1 MIFLHFKIGNTQK
14 SRIKSLFYLKIH
26 SLLVYFKSKSITK
39 GLLIMFIDIHT
50 HITYGDCPELAHGIL
65 GRPPFTVEVLLKR
78 MDMEGIDKS
87 VVLPL
92 INPEVIDRYGCAG
105 NQEVLRACQ
114 QYPDRLIPFCAV
126 DPRNMLIWGKRG
138 TPGCMY
144 NLLKIY
150 QDLGCKGIGEM
161 CATIPIDD
169 PRYGVIYEAAGELG
183 MPILFHIQP
192 PDGKTYGAADEFHL
206 PGFENI
212 LKRYP
217 QTMFIGHSMAFWS
230 EISGEVV
237 EADREKYLSGAYSKK
252 GRLWELFEK
261 YPNIGGD
268 ISAGSGAFALKC
280 DPVHG
285 AEFLEKFQD
294 KLYFG
299 TDRFTSL
306 EEPIPPQKPLL
317 DEWLQ
322 NNLISKT
329 AYEKIS
335 HLNAE
340 KLLNL

>member
-1 MIFLHFKIGNTQK
+1 
-14 SRIKSLFYLKIH
+14 
-26 SLLVYFKSKSITK
+26 
-39 GLLIMFIDIHT
+39 MFIDIHS

-65 GRPPFTVEVLLKR
+65 GRSPFTVEVLLKR

-105 NQEVLRACQ
+105 NQEVLRACKQ
-114 QYPDRLIPFCAV
+114 HPDRLIPFCAV
-126 DPRNMLIWGKRG
+126 DPRNMLIWGKKYS
-138 TPGCMY
+138 PGSMY

-150 QDLGCKGIGEM
+150 KDLGCKGIGEV

-169 PRYGVIYEAAGELG
+169 ERYGVIYEAAGELG
-183 MPILFHIQP
+183 MPLIFHIQP
-192 PDGKTYGAADEFHL
+192 LTGHTYGAADEFHL

-217 QTMFIGHSMAFWS
+217 NTTFIGHSMAFWS
-230 EISGEVV
+230 EISGEVA
-237 EADREKYLSGAYSKK
+237 EADREGYLKTPYTKK

-268 ISAGSGAFALKC
+268 ISAGSGAFAFSC

-285 AEFLEKFQD
+285 AEFMEKFQD

-306 EEPIPPQKPLL
+306 EEPVPPQKPLL
-317 DEWLQ
+317 EEWLK
-322 NNLISKT
+322 NNLISET

-340 KLLNL
+340 KLLKL